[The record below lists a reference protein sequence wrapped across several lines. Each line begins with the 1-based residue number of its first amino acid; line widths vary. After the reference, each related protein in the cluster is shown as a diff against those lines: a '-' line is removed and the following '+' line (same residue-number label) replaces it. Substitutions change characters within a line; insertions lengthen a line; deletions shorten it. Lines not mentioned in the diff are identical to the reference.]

1 MEVSFM
7 ENIPRTTTFQKYV
20 KSTPL
25 LIRQLS
31 TQLLEQ
37 LRGQAEEKTALLTAK
52 VMVSSWKIYY

>member
-37 LRGQAEEKTALLTAK
+37 LRGQAEEKKQFFKTSK
-52 VMVSSWKIYY
+52 VMVSC

>member
-1 MEVSFM
+1 M

-37 LRGQAEEKTALLTAK
+37 LREQAEKKTALLTPK
-52 VMVSSWKIYY
+52 VMVSCWKIYY